1 MSDMTL
7 SGNVSFSVNANA
19 TVGKRQTSGGDDSS
33 STSGS
38 EWSESEPIQG
48 AGLSNEQGETPEF
61 IQQAL
66 QQFREGT
73 YSQEVRRRSDQTR
86 RNRK

>member
-1 MSDMTL
+1 MTL
-7 SGNVSFSVNANA
+7 SGNVSLSVNANA
-19 TVGKRQTSGGDDSS
+19 TVGKRQTGGGDDSS

-38 EWSESEPIQG
+38 EWNAGNESEPVQG
-48 AGLSNEQGETPEF
+48 ACLNYEQEETPEF

-66 QQFREGT
+66 QQFREGP

-86 RNRK
+86 RSRK